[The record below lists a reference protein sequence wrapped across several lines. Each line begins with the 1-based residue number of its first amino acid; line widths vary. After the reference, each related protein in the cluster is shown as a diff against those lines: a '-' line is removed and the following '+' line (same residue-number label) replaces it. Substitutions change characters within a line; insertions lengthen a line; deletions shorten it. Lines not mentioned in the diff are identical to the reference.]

1 VLLARGDATSLP
13 LPDASFDAATIGFG
27 IRNVVDPRRGL
38 AELHRV
44 LRPGGRVAI
53 LEFGLPRAPV
63 VRPLYAWY
71 FNRVL
76 PRIGRAI
83 SRDQDAYS
91 YLPASVAQFPS
102 DEAFAAW
109 LREAGFSQVTY
120 MPLAMGAVY
129 LYLGVKAS
137 R

>member
-1 VLLARGDATSLP
+1 VHLARGDATALP
-13 LPDASFDAATIGFG
+13 VPDASFDAAMIAFG

-38 AELHRV
+38 AELFRI
-44 LRPGGRVAI
+44 LRPGGRLAI

-71 FNRVL
+71 FTRVL
-76 PRIGRAI
+76 PRVGRAI
-83 SRDQDAYS
+83 SRDRDAYS

-109 LREAGFSQVTY
+109 LRDAGFTRVRY
-120 MPLAMGAVY
+120 EAIAMGAVY
-129 LYLGVKAS
+129 LYLAEKP
-137 R
+137 